1 MLLTKAKELKK
12 EEKAIASEMPAP
24 SAVAASSGEVALA
37 TGRSDV
43 QATKAQNK
51 AAALKMTATK
61 RATKA
66 AAQEKAQVERETKR
80 KEKADEAEANI
91 MSKAQE
97 TRERALERAE
107 ETKARAVERAE
118 EKEKAAK
125 AKAKQIKEN
134 TMTRKRKASVLT
146 ERQTPSPPIVAR
158 EDAAGIQSEP
168 VASETQVTA
177 AVSKEDEMDMNSPKM
192 VALFANIDARRAS
205 R

>member
-1 MLLTKAKELKK
+1 
-12 EEKAIASEMPAP
+12 
-24 SAVAASSGEVALA
+24 
-37 TGRSDV
+37 
-43 QATKAQNK
+43 
-51 AAALKMTATK
+51 
-61 RATKA
+61 
-66 AAQEKAQVERETKR
+66 
-80 KEKADEAEANI
+80 

-107 ETKARAVERAE
+107 DTKARAVERAE

-146 ERQTPSPPIVAR
+146 ERQTQSLTIVAR

-177 AVSKEDEMDMNSPKM
+177 AILKEDGMDMNSPKM

-205 R
+205 M